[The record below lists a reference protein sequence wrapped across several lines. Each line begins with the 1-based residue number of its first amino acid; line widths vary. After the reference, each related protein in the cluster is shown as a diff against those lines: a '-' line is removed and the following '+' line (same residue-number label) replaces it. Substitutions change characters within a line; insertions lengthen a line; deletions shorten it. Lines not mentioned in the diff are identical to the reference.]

1 MSPLLGE
8 AIAVALRAARLT
20 DGDVDPTVADA
31 MSALGYDRDFA
42 LLPDTGP
49 PVRLTVRAVPGWRQV
64 GFDER
69 SRLLTL
75 PRGVHLDLGA
85 TAKAWAA
92 DRSAARLAGALG
104 CGVLVGLGGDIAVAG
119 PPPGGGWRIRVQDVT
134 GRPEDPPE
142 GPAAVV
148 AIAEGGLATSS
159 TTARRWRRGGDVLH
173 HILDPRT
180 GLPAPVHWR
189 TVSVAAATC
198 VDANTASTAAIIR
211 GPQALD
217 WLSNLRLPARLVDA
231 AGTVRTVGGWPA
243 EAGGSEN
250 DQRSRAAG
258 SLSTEDLHEPP
269 PVRRARRRV
278 RAAAEPGPP
287 AGGHRHGRH
296 RGRRHGGRGGRH
308 PARLDPRVGEFPG
321 RGQAGARHHPIPGQ
335 HGGERSIGRQR
346 GRDRRQGT
354 QASSPPRAEAQGG
367 RPGYHRA
374 RRAGTHAC
382 RDGRAAADHV
392 RWLLTGPAPVPP
404 AAAPGAWRGPGRIRP
419 AAAQPP
425 GSGPA
430 CPPAPRAGGRRPARE
445 S

>member
-1 MSPLLGE
+1 MMSQPGPAAPGTQQPQSPAAADWLALGTQVWLLVTDPGQLAEGRRLLEADLDAVDRACSRFRPDSELMRLGAIAGPPAPAGLAPGGLAPDGTGRPGPGPDGMSAPGPACTAGVSPLLAE

-64 GFDER
+64 GFDAET
-69 SRLLTL
+69 RLLTL

-92 DRSAARLAGALG
+92 DRSAARLAGVLG

-119 PPPGGGWRIRVQDVT
+119 PPPEGGWRIRVQDVT
-134 GRPEDPPE
+134 GRPEDPPP

-148 AIAEGGLATSS
+148 AIQEGGLATSS

-180 GLPAPVHWR
+180 GLPAPVYWR

-211 GPQALD
+211 GRKALD
-217 WLSNLRLPARLVDA
+217 WLSNLGLPARLVDV

-243 EAGGSEN
+243 EN
-250 DQRSRAAG
+250 
-258 SLSTEDLHEPP
+258 L
-269 PVRRARRRV
+269 
-278 RAAAEPGPP
+278 
-287 AGGHRHGRH
+287 
-296 RGRRHGGRGGRH
+296 
-308 PARLDPRVGEFPG
+308 
-321 RGQAGARHHPIPGQ
+321 
-335 HGGERSIGRQR
+335 
-346 GRDRRQGT
+346 
-354 QASSPPRAEAQGG
+354 
-367 RPGYHRA
+367 
-374 RRAGTHAC
+374 
-382 RDGRAAADHV
+382 
-392 RWLLTGPAPVPP
+392 
-404 AAAPGAWRGPGRIRP
+404 
-419 AAAQPP
+419 
-425 GSGPA
+425 
-430 CPPAPRAGGRRPARE
+430 
-445 S
+445 

>member
-1 MSPLLGE
+1 MSSPGTAAPGTQEPDSPAAADWVALGTQVWLLVTDPARLAEGRRLLETDLDAVDQACSRFRTDSELMRLGAIAGPPAPDRLSPDAAATVEVSPLLAE

-64 GFDER
+64 GFDEP

-119 PPPGGGWRIRVQDVT
+119 PPPDGGWRIRVQDVT
-134 GRPEDPPE
+134 GRPEDPPQ

-148 AIAEGGLATSS
+148 AIQEGGLATSS

-211 GPQALD
+211 GPKALD
-217 WLSNLRLPARLVDA
+217 WLSNLGLPARLVDV
-231 AGTVRTVGGWPA
+231 AGTVRTVGGWP
-243 EAGGSEN
+243 
-250 DQRSRAAG
+250 
-258 SLSTEDLHEPP
+258 TE
-269 PVRRARRRV
+269 
-278 RAAAEPGPP
+278 
-287 AGGHRHGRH
+287 
-296 RGRRHGGRGGRH
+296 
-308 PARLDPRVGEFPG
+308 
-321 RGQAGARHHPIPGQ
+321 
-335 HGGERSIGRQR
+335 
-346 GRDRRQGT
+346 
-354 QASSPPRAEAQGG
+354 
-367 RPGYHRA
+367 
-374 RRAGTHAC
+374 TH
-382 RDGRAAADHV
+382 
-392 RWLLTGPAPVPP
+392 
-404 AAAPGAWRGPGRIRP
+404 
-419 AAAQPP
+419 
-425 GSGPA
+425 
-430 CPPAPRAGGRRPARE
+430 
-445 S
+445 